1 MTEQASDRRRFRRI
15 AFDAKTELRQNGRE
29 WVVQLVDLSL
39 KGLLVQR
46 PEDWKGNKA
55 LPFDVDI
62 RLDPKV
68 HIKMQVRLTHED
80 HGQLGFVCQHIDL
93 DSISHLRRLIELNL
107 GDEEELHRELAALLE
122 I

>member
-1 MTEQASDRRRFRRI
+1 MTEHASDRRRFRRI
-15 AFDAKTELRQNGRE
+15 AFDAKTELRQNGHE
-29 WVVQLVDLSL
+29 WPVQLVDVSL
-39 KGLLVQR
+39 KGLLVLR
-46 PEDWKGNKA
+46 PDDWKGNKA

-62 RLDPKV
+62 RLDPKA
-68 HIKMQVRLTHED
+68 HIKMQVRLTHDEQ
-80 HGQLGFVCQHIDL
+80 GQLGFVCQYIDL

>member
-1 MTEQASDRRRFRRI
+1 MTEHASDRRRFRRI
-15 AFDAKTELRQNGRE
+15 AFDAKSELRQNGRE
-29 WVVQLVDLSL
+29 WPVQLVDLSL

-62 RLDPKV
+62 RLDAKA
-68 HIKMQVRLTHED
+68 HIRMQVRLTHED

-93 DSISHLRRLIELNL
+93 DSISYLRRFVELNL

-122 I
+122 T

>member
-29 WVVQLVDLSL
+29 WPVQLVDLSL
-39 KGLLVQR
+39 KGLLVKR

-55 LPFDVDI
+55 LAFDVDI
-62 RLDPKV
+62 RLDPKA

-80 HGQLGFVCQHIDL
+80 RDQLGFVCQHIGL
-93 DSISHLRRLIELNL
+93 DSISHLRRLVELNL
-107 GDEEELHRELAALLE
+107 GDEEELERELGALLE